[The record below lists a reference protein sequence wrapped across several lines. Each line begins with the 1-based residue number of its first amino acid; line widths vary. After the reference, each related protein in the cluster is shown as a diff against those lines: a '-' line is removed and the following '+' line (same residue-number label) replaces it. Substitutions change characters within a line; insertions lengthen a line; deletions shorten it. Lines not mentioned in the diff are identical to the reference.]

1 MLVLGMLYAVREMM
15 MKQGLAVWAVVGL
28 ALAWPVHAQQD
39 SGLQASTRA
48 APPVAAPVSAVPVGT
63 SRTAPQGAQV
73 GAAAAP
79 NPLASL
85 AGLGVDYV
93 IGPNDLMDIEVFG
106 VPDLKRTVR
115 VNSTGLVSLP
125 LVGLVSL
132 GGLTAQQAE
141 EKLAA
146 VYGGKYLQ
154 NPQISIFIKE
164 FTTQRVIV
172 EGAVARP
179 GIHPFTGQI
188 TLLRTMALV
197 GGGASMARL
206 DEVMVFR
213 KGPDGKMETLTYNI
227 EKIRDG
233 SVPDPVIV
241 AEDVVVVKRDSTRAL
256 LKDSLFRDVVDSINP
271 FSVLAP
277 KP

>member
-1 MLVLGMLYAVREMM
+1 MLMKRTLVVLVLVWL
-15 MKQGLAVWAVVGL
+15 GLAGAVQ
-28 ALAWPVHAQQD
+28 AQQAA
-39 SGLQASTRA
+39 GAQASPSPVPMTA
-48 APPVAAPVSAVPVGT
+48 GPVATAPVGT
-63 SRTAPQGAQV
+63 LPGAPGGNPA
-73 GAAAAP
+73 GMAP
-79 NPLASL
+79 VVNPLASL

-125 LVGLVSL
+125 LVGQVSL

-146 VYGGKYLQ
+146 AYAVKYLQ

-172 EGAVARP
+172 EGAVGRP

-197 GGGASMARL
+197 GGGAAMARL

-213 KGPDGKMETLTYNI
+213 KQPDGRMETLTFNV
-227 EKIRDG
+227 EKIREG
-233 SVPDPVIV
+233 SAPDPLIV
-241 AEDVVVVKRDSTRAL
+241 AEDIVVVKRDPTRAF
-256 LKDSLFRDVVDSINP
+256 LKDSLFRDVIDSVNP

-277 KP
+277 K

>member
-1 MLVLGMLYAVREMM
+1 MKRTLVVLVVVWL
-15 MKQGLAVWAVVGL
+15 GLAGHVQ
-28 ALAWPVHAQQD
+28 AQQV
-39 SGLQASTRA
+39 SPSPMPLT
-48 APPVAAPVSAVPVGT
+48 AAPVATAPVGT
-63 SRTAPQGAQV
+63 VQGVPGGNPAGMAPV
-73 GAAAAP
+73 V

-125 LVGLVSL
+125 LVGQVSL

-146 VYGGKYLQ
+146 AYGSKYLQ

-172 EGAVARP
+172 EGAVNRP

-197 GGGASMARL
+197 GGGAAMARL

-213 KGPDGKMETLTYNI
+213 KQPDGRMETLTFNV
-227 EKIRDG
+227 EKIREG
-233 SVPDPVIV
+233 SAPDPLIV
-241 AEDVVVVKRDSTRAL
+241 AEDIVVVKRDPTRAF
-256 LKDSLFRDVVDSINP
+256 LKDSLFRDVIDSVNP

-277 KP
+277 K